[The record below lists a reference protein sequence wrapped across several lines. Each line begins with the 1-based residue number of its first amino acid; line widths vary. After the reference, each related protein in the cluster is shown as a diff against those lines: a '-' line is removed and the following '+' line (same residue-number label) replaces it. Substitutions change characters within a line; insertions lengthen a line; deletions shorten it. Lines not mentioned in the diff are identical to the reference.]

1 VQVTGAVT
9 APAILIFDSVRFRM
23 VFRFLSAFYHSTAK
37 RRKRGWLHP
46 PLALWFSIAFLLTAC
61 AGVGR
66 RSAIPEPAAFGP
78 AVRAGTLE
86 NALLKECSGL
96 AASEKREDLLWAVND
111 GGNGPYLYALDTNGR
126 DLGRVRVEGVD
137 NRDWEGLDSFVLDGR
152 AFLLI
157 ADFGDN
163 RRRHDTHTLI
173 VVQEPEPPGGGH
185 LAEAEPLQVSWRIR
199 YTYPGRFHDAEAVAV
214 DERMETVL
222 VLTKRDA
229 TPVLYEIPLRPKA
242 GDFQVV
248 ARQLVL
254 VEGIPPPSL
263 DDLLYPYGAYRS
275 QPTAMDID
283 PRGRHAVVLTYKDA
297 YLFSRHFN
305 EGWVSA
311 FQRSPEVIPLPRPE
325 HHPDLRQ
332 REAVCFDRKGWSL
345 FVTSEGENAALF
357 TIQAKR
363 GGGEE

>member
-1 VQVTGAVT
+1 MPV
-9 APAILIFDSVRFRM
+9 S
-23 VFRFLSAFYHSTAK
+23 
-37 RRKRGWLHP
+37 
-46 PLALWFSIAFLLTAC
+46 
-61 AGVGR
+61 
-66 RSAIPEPAAFGP
+66 AAFGP

-86 NALLKECSGL
+86 NARLKECSGL
-96 AASEKREDLLWAVND
+96 AASEKREDLLWAIND
-111 GGNGPYLYALDTNGR
+111 GGNGPYLYALDTSGR

-163 RRRHDTHTLI
+163 RQRHDTHTLI
-173 VVQEPEPPGGGH
+173 VVQEPEPPAEGR
-185 LAEAEPLQVSWRIR
+185 LAEAEPLPVAWRIR
-199 YTYPGRFHDAEAVAV
+199 YAYPGRFHDAEAVAV
-214 DERMETVL
+214 DERLETVL
-222 VLTKRDA
+222 VLTKRDSA
-229 TPVLYEIPLRPKA
+229 PVLYAIPLRPKA
-242 GDFQVV
+242 GDSQVV
-248 ARQLVL
+248 ARPLVA

-283 PRGRHAVVLTYKDA
+283 PTGRRAVVLTYKDA
-297 YLFSRHFN
+297 YFFSRPSD

-311 FQRSPEVIPLPRPE
+311 FQRPPEVIPLPLPE

-332 REAVCFDRKGWSL
+332 REAVCFDRKGRSL

-357 TIQAKR
+357 TVQAK
-363 GGGEE
+363 GGGSED